1 MSDRL
6 SATSVLDVSSLEP
19 YYNRLDVFVAFT
31 DTGAFDLYGGVDEN
45 NRPRGVFSYP
55 VNDVVGR
62 KSRENSLYGRVFRYS
77 LKDHD
82 ELDVFQYTN
91 DKFDRDTEKL
101 KEFFP
106 NLEDFIDEQYMLI
119 PGKIRKDTP
128 FGRIWMLTYY
138 VGMKISDSR
147 SEIRDQWAFAFRVLG
162 YNAIF
167 DNRGSGIIDQGNN
180 NAVLLVIDNIQTDI
194 EDLEIVSTQ
203 ESKKEINQRIA
214 TTIERFNSRTDVSN
228 ARNRIKKY

>member
-6 SATSVLDVSSLEP
+6 SATSVLDVTELEP

-45 NRPRGVFSYP
+45 NRPRGVFAYP

-77 LKDHD
+77 LKDHE

-91 DKFDRDTEKL
+91 DDFDRDAKTL

-106 NLEDFIDEQYMLI
+106 DYEEFIDKQYMLI
-119 PGKIRKDTP
+119 PGKINKDTP

-138 VGMKISDSR
+138 VGMKISEGR
-147 SEIRDQWAFAFRVLG
+147 SEIRDNWAFVFRVLG
-162 YNAIF
+162 YSAIF

-180 NAVLLVIDNIQTDI
+180 NAVLMVIDGIQTDI

-214 TTIERFNSRTDVSN
+214 TSIERFNNKTEVSN
-228 ARNRIKKY
+228 ARRRIKKY